1 MSKDVVAVST
11 LLGSLVMLKLMG
23 GVVVEQADSLF
34 ATCFYYINGNYAGM
48 LPTILRELSAK
59 CMTTVAVVAGPFL
72 GVTAI
77 LAVAATFAQTKL
89 LVTGESLK
97 PKFNRISPLQGFKRL
112 FSLRSV
118 IEALKGILNRQVFDE
133 NFLKEIAEM
142 KEKNFALELLK
153 RLLEEHIKKYA
164 KKRMVE
170 AEKFSEMLDARLAE
184 YLRGLISNEEVI
196 KELLKMAQ
204 ELKAN
209 AGQASELGL
218 TEEEQAFYDALTKP
232 QAVRDFYENSQLVAM
247 AKELTE
253 ALRSSKTIDWRQKE
267 SARAKMRSMVKR
279 LLKKYKYPPEEQE
292 AALETVIRQ
301 CELYADSDNES

>member
-1 MSKDVVAVST
+1 MYISKIILST
-11 LLGSLVMLKLMG
+11 KKKAD
-23 GVVVEQADSLF
+23 GVVE
-34 ATCFYYINGNYAGM
+34 
-48 LPTILRELSAK
+48 ILN
-59 CMTTVAVVAGPFL
+59 
-72 GVTAI
+72 
-77 LAVAATFAQTKL
+77 TK
-89 LVTGESLK
+89 GSE
-97 PKFNRISPLQGFKRL
+97 
-112 FSLRSV
+112 FSL
-118 IEALKGILNRQVFDE
+118 FDE
-133 NFLKEIAEM
+133 NFLKEIADM

-153 RLLEEHIKKYA
+153 RLLEEHIKKHA

-196 KELLKMAQ
+196 KEL
-204 ELKAN
+204 
-209 AGQASELGL
+209 GL

-232 QAVRDFYENSQLVAM
+232 QAVRDFYENDQLVAM

-301 CELYADSDNES
+301 CELYADSDDN